1 MYYHLPKRG
10 LLLNYRICFA
20 AYLRMLGR
28 RESTIKSYG
37 RALVEY
43 AAYCGRQKKSSGLL
57 KQFNPHKLQSY
68 KDSLLYDRGL
78 RPSTVNRRLSALS
91 AFARFLLSKG
101 LLKGNPLELV
111 PRAGREEINKE
122 HMQKVWDGVQHLRAE
137 VHQDV
142 INVRDRAVVEL
153 LYAGLSVRE
162 LCSLKYDVSW
172 NPDSDSITVGERRV
186 ALHARACLALE
197 HYMILRPILR
207 GDYLFVGSGPG
218 WSMKT
223 GCIYAVIR
231 RLARMLGEN
240 IRVQDLRRARYAGE
254 VYGFEPVR
262 IPAAVAA

>member
-1 MYYHLPKRG
+1 M
-10 LLLNYRICFA
+10 NYRICFA

-122 HMQKVWDGVQHLRAE
+122 HMQKVWDGSNTCAPK
-137 VHQDV
+137 
-142 INVRDRAVVEL
+142 
-153 LYAGLSVRE
+153 S
-162 LCSLKYDVSW
+162 
-172 NPDSDSITVGERRV
+172 T
-186 ALHARACLALE
+186 
-197 HYMILRPILR
+197 
-207 GDYLFVGSGPG
+207 
-218 WSMKT
+218 
-223 GCIYAVIR
+223 
-231 RLARMLGEN
+231 RMLLMYG
-240 IRVQDLRRARYAGE
+240 IALWWSCFMLACRYANC
-254 VYGFEPVR
+254 
-262 IPAAVAA
+262 AASNMMLAGI